1 MAGKII
7 RGLIL
12 GVCVG
17 GVAYLL
23 LKDITLAI
31 VLGAVWCLA
40 MIVPNKRG

>member
-12 GVCVG
+12 GGCIG
-17 GVAYLL
+17 AVAYLL

-31 VLGAVWCLA
+31 FLGAVWCLS